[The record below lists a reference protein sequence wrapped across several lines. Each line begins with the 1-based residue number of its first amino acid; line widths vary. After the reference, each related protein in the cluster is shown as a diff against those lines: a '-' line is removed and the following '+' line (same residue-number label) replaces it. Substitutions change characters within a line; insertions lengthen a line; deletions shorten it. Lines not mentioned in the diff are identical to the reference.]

1 MSLGRVILSGLL
13 ILSLCACGNGYDD
26 ISGNDLSLTSSTI
39 STEETGDL
47 KNTINDTMTALRNLD
62 MDKFNAYTNNRQI
75 MVTPWGTENVEYTLF
90 GELSDELEGVS
101 NKELAY
107 QLNNEIVKNLSWEI
121 IDVAQDN
128 DTAKIVLRITNLNM
142 EGIFQR
148 VETDS
153 EMIKEIREIPL
164 SDTKTVELKLKAE
177 KQNEKWILFIDID
190 FVDAI
195 SANIW
200 IVDTAE
206 YLNGNQIYDTTVNN
220 DFLSQII
227 DNSIVYIVGNSTI
240 DLISNSITYDG
251 VASASKEQKIEIVS
265 AIDNTIIQ
273 ITDLHEI
280 TEFLKQE
287 EMYNWI
293 IIDNIPEN
301 SKPILSIVR
310 YSLERRN
317 LNPQLKEQSRHLLY
331 QAEDVYYI
339 EDKSEYFY
347 TDMPNYELLRYYKIS
362 SDVGEYLKQFLQ

>member
-1 MSLGRVILSGLL
+1 MSLGRIILSSLL
-13 ILSLCACGNGYDD
+13 ILSLCACGNGYDG
-26 ISGNDLSLTSSTI
+26 ISGNDLSLTSSTF
-39 STEETGDL
+39 SNEETEDL
-47 KNTINDTMTALRNLD
+47 KNTINDTMMALKNLD

-90 GELSDELEGVS
+90 GELSDEQEVAS
-101 NKELAY
+101 DKELAY
-107 QLNNEIVKNLSWEI
+107 QLDNEIVKNLSWEI
-121 IDVAQDN
+121 LDVAQDN
-128 DTAKIVLRITNLNM
+128 DTAKIRLRITNLNM
-142 EGIFQR
+142 DGIFQR

-153 EMIKEIREIPL
+153 EMIKEIRKIPL

-177 KQNEKWILFIDID
+177 KQNEKWILLIDID

-200 IVDTAE
+200 SVDTAE
-206 YLNGNQIYDTTVNN
+206 YLNGNQTYDNTGNN
-220 DFLSQII
+220 DFVSQII
-227 DNSIVYIVGNSTI
+227 G
-240 DLISNSITYDG
+240 NSITYDG

-265 AIDNTIIQ
+265 AVDNTITQ

-293 IIDNIPEN
+293 IVENIPED

-310 YSLERRN
+310 YALERKN
-317 LNPQLKEQSRHLLY
+317 LNPQLKEQSRDLLY

-339 EDKSEYFY
+339 EDRSEYLY
-347 TDMPNYELLRYYKIS
+347 TDMPNYELPRYYEIPS
-362 SDVGEYLKQFLQ
+362 NVGKYLKQFLQ